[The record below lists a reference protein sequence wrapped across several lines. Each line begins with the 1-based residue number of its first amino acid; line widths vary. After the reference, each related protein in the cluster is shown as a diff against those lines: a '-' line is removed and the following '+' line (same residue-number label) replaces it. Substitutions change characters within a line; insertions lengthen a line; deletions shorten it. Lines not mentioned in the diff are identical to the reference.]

1 MQPVLT
7 GTASRTCGSWNRAG
21 SERFRSRQA
30 HYTTLSG
37 NRFESELSEPPSYFN
52 KEIRQS
58 HYQMTWWELKRYI
71 ADLRQAGFDVARLS
85 VQLQKKISF
94 PLVAPIIILLA
105 VPFSILVGT
114 RGARGRVGA
123 RRGESPSS
131 IGLPPALT
139 EKPWA
144 RWDSCR
150 RSWQRGLRIRS
161 LDSLDYISS

>member
-1 MQPVLT
+1 
-7 GTASRTCGSWNRAG
+7 
-21 SERFRSRQA
+21 
-30 HYTTLSG
+30 
-37 NRFESELSEPPSYFN
+37 
-52 KEIRQS
+52 
-58 HYQMTWWELKRYI
+58 MTWWKLERYI

-114 RGARGRVGA
+114 RGAVGGLA
-123 RRGESPSS
+123 LGVGVPPSS
-131 IGLPPALT
+131 IGLPPLLP
-139 EKPWA
+139 KPWA

-161 LDSLDYISS
+161 LDLYGLYFFLKMPT